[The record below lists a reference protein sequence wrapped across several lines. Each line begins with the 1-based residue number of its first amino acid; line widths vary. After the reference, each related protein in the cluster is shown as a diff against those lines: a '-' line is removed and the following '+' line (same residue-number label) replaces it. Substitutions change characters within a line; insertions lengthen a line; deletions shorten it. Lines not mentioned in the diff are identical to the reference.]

1 MWTVEKLSRDLADG
15 KTSSRELTEL
25 ALARIADP
33 AGEGSRAFLKVYADA
48 ARADADYADRLR
60 KAGARRSPV
69 DGLPVSVKDLFD
81 VAGDV
86 TRAGSKLLAG
96 AAAAAADAPAVAR
109 LRAAGAVIVGRTNMV
124 EFAFGTTG
132 LNPHYGT
139 PKNPWDRPRAGSDG
153 ASRGGRVPG
162 GSSSGAAVAQA
173 DGMCVMALG
182 SDTRGSIRQ
191 PAALCGVVGFKPT
204 QQRVP
209 RDGAFPLSFA
219 LDSIGPLANTVACC
233 AAYDAILAA
242 EPPRALAMLGA
253 KGLRLLVPAGS
264 LIEDLDDEVARAFEA
279 SLVRLAEAGAV
290 IARLP
295 VPAFERQ
302 AEYFRA
308 GGFAG
313 AEAYAIHRR
322 WMDRIAEYDPR
333 IGKRISMAKDLS
345 AADYVDLLLLRQSY
359 IAEMAAVLAPFDAF
373 LMPTAPC
380 IAPTIREVDASDEDY
395 FRWNMRILRNVG
407 VVNFLDGCA
416 VTLPCQGAGAAP
428 VGLSVC
434 GPALSDRHVLAVA
447 RAVEGVLAGRA

>member
-1 MWTVEKLSRDLADG
+1 MWTVEKLSRDLVDG

-33 AGEGSRAFLKVYADA
+33 AGEGSRAFLKVYADS
-48 ARADADYADRLR
+48 ARADADHADRLR
-60 KAGARRSPV
+60 KVGVRRSPV
-69 DGLPVSVKDLFD
+69 DGLPISVKDLFD

-86 TRAGSKLLAG
+86 TRAGSKLLEK
-96 AAAAAADAPAVAR
+96 AAPAAADAPAVAR

-139 PKNPWDRPRAGSDG
+139 PKNPWDRKTA
-153 ASRGGRVPG
+153 RVPG

-209 RDGAFPLSFA
+209 RDGAFPLSYV

-242 EPPRALAMLGA
+242 EPSRALAPLGA
-253 KGLRLLVPAGS
+253 RGLRFLVPTGS
-264 LIEDLDDEVARAFEA
+264 LVEDLDVEVARAFED
-279 SLVRLAEAGAV
+279 SLGRLAAAGAV

-302 AEYFRA
+302 AEYFRY

-333 IGKRISMAKDLS
+333 IGKRINMAKDVS
-345 AADYVDLLLLRQSY
+345 AADYVDLLRLRQSY
-359 IAEMAAVLAPFDAF
+359 IAEVAAVLAPFDAF
-373 LMPTAPC
+373 LMPTTPC
-380 IAPTIREVDASDEDY
+380 IAPTIQEVDASDDNY

-416 VTLPCQGAGAAP
+416 VTLPCHGAGAAP

-434 GPALSDRHVLAVA
+434 GPALSDAHVLAVA
-447 RAVEGVLAGRA
+447 QAVEGILAGRG

>member
-1 MWTVEKLSRDLADG
+1 
-15 KTSSRELTEL
+15 
-25 ALARIADP
+25 
-33 AGEGSRAFLKVYADA
+33 
-48 ARADADYADRLR
+48 
-60 KAGARRSPV
+60 
-69 DGLPVSVKDLFD
+69 
-81 VAGDV
+81 
-86 TRAGSKLLAG
+86 
-96 AAAAAADAPAVAR
+96 
-109 LRAAGAVIVGRTNMV
+109 MV

-139 PKNPWDRPRAGSDG
+139 PRNPWDRKT
-153 ASRGGRVPG
+153 GRVPG

-173 DGMCVMALG
+173 DGMCAMALG

-219 LDSIGPLANTVACC
+219 LDSIGPLANSVACC
-233 AAYDAILAA
+233 AAYDSILAA
-242 EPPRALAMLGA
+242 ESPRALATLGA

-264 LIEDLDDEVARAFEA
+264 LIEDLDEEVVRAFEA
-279 SLVRLAEAGAV
+279 GLVRLAAAGAV
-290 IARLP
+290 ISRLP

-302 AEYFRA
+302 AEYFRV

-322 WMDRIAEYDPR
+322 WLDRIAEYDPR
-333 IGKRISMAKDLS
+333 IGKRINMAKDLS
-345 AADYVDLLLLRQSY
+345 AAEYVDLLRLRQSY
-359 IAEMAAVLAPFDAF
+359 IAEVAAVLAPFDAF

-380 IAPTIREVDASDEDY
+380 VAPTIQEVDASDDDY

-416 VTLPCQGAGAAP
+416 VTLPCQEAGAAP
-428 VGLSVC
+428 VGFSVC
-434 GPALSDRHVLAVA
+434 GQALSDRHILAVA